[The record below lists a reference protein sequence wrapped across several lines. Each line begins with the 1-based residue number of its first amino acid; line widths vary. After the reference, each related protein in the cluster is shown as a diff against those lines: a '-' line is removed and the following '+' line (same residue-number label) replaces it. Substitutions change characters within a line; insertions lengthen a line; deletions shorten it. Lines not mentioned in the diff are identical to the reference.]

1 MCVTDV
7 EVVAIC
13 LNSTTSRMVY
23 VLNVVVRVLFLMTRF
38 NVTPS
43 TNNMELAGEKHME
56 ALDCYRNMAVVLEDD
71 YNDAVIDD
79 EGVIYSKD
87 GKRLLKGAESIDYV
101 VRDGTEV
108 ICNGAFEFENVR
120 NVKFPKSLRYI
131 V

>member
-56 ALDCYRNMAVVLEDD
+56 APSDRNAQAVHHIRQEQP
-71 YNDAVIDD
+71 
-79 EGVIYSKD
+79 
-87 GKRLLKGAESIDYV
+87 LLS
-101 VRDGTEV
+101 T
-108 ICNGAFEFENVR
+108 
-120 NVKFPKSLRYI
+120 
-131 V
+131 